1 MNSPSPSPKVIR
13 LKQLP
18 QKGVKI
24 LVIWIIIAIFAPLL
38 AMGNLGA
45 LALVGLGIGLA
56 GATVLLRYPGIGFPL
71 LVFSSLV
78 VPLRISTGTQTS
90 INISLLLVVG
100 MVGLWIFEK
109 VTRNQTFRFT
119 KSPVTL
125 PTILFVFVSVVSFLF
140 GQLNWFPTR
149 SASFFAQFG
158 GLLILILTVSTMLV
172 AIHRLED
179 VRWLKW
185 ATWILI
191 IIGGIY
197 AIGFAIVPLRHFI
210 NRFFQRAVQDSLFWT
225 WLIVLAFSQAFLNT
239 DLKKHWRWAAGIV
252 AAVGFYTVLVTKQT
266 WTSGWLPAT
275 FALFVVVLLKKPKV
289 ALAGLAAIVLF
300 TLIRSQLINNILLAG
315 DNEYSLTTR
324 LAAWRILGEIIK
336 LSPVFGLG
344 PANYYWYTPFFDILG
359 YSVSFNSHNNY
370 IDLVAQVGLVGLAL
384 VLWIFAAVGKAGW
397 EIRKKM
403 TSGFERAYVYGSL
416 GGLAGTIIA
425 GMFGD
430 WFMPFVYNVGMDGFR
445 ASCLAWFFLGGLVFL
460 NIHSKSTTGEVTH
473 A

>member
-1 MNSPSPSPKVIR
+1 M
-13 LKQLP
+13 
-18 QKGVKI
+18 
-24 LVIWIIIAIFAPLL
+24 IWAGIAIFAPLL

-45 LALVGLGIGLA
+45 LAVVGLGVGLA
-56 GATVLLRYPGIGFPL
+56 GAAVLLRYPGIGFPL
-71 LVFSSLV
+71 LVFSSLL

-90 INISLLLVVG
+90 VNISLLLVMG
-100 MVGLWIFEK
+100 MVGLWIFDGLA
-109 VTRNQTFRFT
+109 RDRAFRLA
-119 KSPVTL
+119 KSPVIL
-125 PTILFVFVSVVSFLF
+125 PSLAFILVSILSFLF
-140 GQLNWFPTR
+140 GQLNWFPAR
-149 SASFFAQFG
+149 SASFFAQLG
-158 GLLILILTVSTMLV
+158 GLLILILTVSTMLA

-191 IIGGIY
+191 LAGGIY
-197 AIGFAIVPLRHFI
+197 AIGFAIPPLRHFI
-210 NRFFQRAVQDSLFWT
+210 SRFFQRAVQDSLFWT

-275 FALFVVVLLKKPKV
+275 FALFVVVLLKKPKM
-289 ALAGLAAIVLF
+289 ALAGLAAVTLFVLVR
-300 TLIRSQLINNILLAG
+300 TQVINNILLAG

-336 LSPVFGLG
+336 LSPIFGLG

-384 VLWIFAAVGKAGW
+384 VVWIFAAVGRAGW
-397 EIRKKM
+397 EIRNKM
-403 TSGFERAYVYGSL
+403 TTGFEQAYVYGCL
-416 GGLAGTIIA
+416 GGLAGTIMA

-445 ASCLAWFFLGGLVFL
+445 ASSLAWLFLGGMVFL
-460 NIHSKSTTGEVTH
+460 NIRYKSAAGEGKHV
-473 A
+473 